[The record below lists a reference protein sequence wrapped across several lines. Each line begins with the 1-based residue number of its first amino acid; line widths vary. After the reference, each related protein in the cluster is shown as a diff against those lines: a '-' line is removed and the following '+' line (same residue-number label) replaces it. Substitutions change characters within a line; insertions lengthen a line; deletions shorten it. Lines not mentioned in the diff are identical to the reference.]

1 MLNLE
6 SYIFSKRFAISMAAI
21 AASNPLLPA
30 LVPALSIACSIFSV
44 VTIPKITGT
53 SVSKLTLAIP
63 FDTSPQT

>member
-1 MLNLE
+1 
-6 SYIFSKRFAISMAAI
+6 MAAI
-21 AASNPLLPA
+21 AASNPLFPA